1 MSNWPEIK
9 LSSPT
14 AETHV
19 LAKALHISPFLAQLL
34 YNRQIDADAAREML
48 KTEPEL
54 SWPEAPFTEALQT
67 LFLKLHAQK
76 SPIAIFGDY
85 DADGLSGSSV
95 LMCFLKGAGF
105 SVKTLLPTRSQGY
118 GLNKETLSTLIEE
131 GYPLLITVDCGI
143 SNREE
148 IAFCREQGM
157 EVVITDHHGLP
168 EQLPDAL
175 FTLHPE
181 VLEIEA
187 LKNLSGAGM
196 AYWLTCLLAPVFP
209 QAPRPESLLDLVVL
223 GTLADMTP
231 LRGLNFAL
239 AKRGLSAFRTT
250 QRPGLIAL
258 SQLKDVTL
266 STLTE
271 DDLTFRMIPLLNAA
285 GRIDSPMPALSLLL
299 AETPEE
305 ASTLANTLEALNKQ
319 RQKWCQDVSA
329 SAQEKL
335 ADHTASCIVLAD
347 ESWPHGVLGITCS
360 QLVSQ
365 YHQPVALMAI
375 EGETAKA
382 SIRAP
387 KGYHILEALQ
397 ACQHL
402 LLRFG
407 GHEMAGGLSLKT
419 ENINAF
425 ATAFTTACDAQQTNY
440 THALDVD
447 MDINPRLLNLGL
459 WEELRTLAPFGMG
472 NPPPL
477 FMSLKAPIK
486 ELKSDKKSHTHLF
499 GQLHSQMGSPVR
511 LKAWSAWDPNY
522 AAHKNFDIVYRLE
535 CNTWRK
541 QTKLELTVEHI
552 RVSPE
557 TPGAMH
563 SPPKPE
569 NVQSINPVTLSQ
581 AKKPAPTV
589 PADLSVQSPH
599 RFEVVKP
606 VTFLPGFFYS
616 DNTWWQI
623 PTVTYEENK
632 VRWHD
637 DRQGEVKPPHS
648 VTYRLNCPANAV
660 MRTADPGR
668 FSALML
674 SQPPLQAHENILK
687 SGFHT
692 IYITGGVK
700 EPELPDFGLMSKV
713 VQHLS
718 QGTPAEKGI
727 RSALELGQDLQLDRY
742 QAKICLRTLCD
753 LGLLTYDRERYC
765 LSYKNQAYN
774 LNDSAFY
781 REQKA
786 DWQIR
791 QGLYKQWHN
800 LHFTRLKNLLIQEV
814 SP

>member
-14 AETHV
+14 DETHA
-19 LAKALHISPFLAQLL
+19 LAKVLHISPFLAQLL
-34 YNRQIDADAAREML
+34 YNREIDAAAAREML
-48 KTEPEL
+48 QTAPEL
-54 SWPEAPFTEALQT
+54 LWPEAPFTKELQT
-67 LFLKLHAQK
+67 LFLQLHDQK

-105 SVKTLLPTRSQGY
+105 DVKTLLPTRSQGY
-118 GLNKETLSTLIEE
+118 GLNKETLGTLIKE

-157 EVVITDHHGLP
+157 DVVITDHHGLP
-168 EQLPDAL
+168 EHLPDAT

-181 VLEIEA
+181 VLKIEA

-209 QAPRPESLLDLVVL
+209 EAPAPESLLDLAVL

-239 AKRGLSAFRTT
+239 AKRGLQAFKST

-299 AETPEE
+299 AETAGE
-305 ASTLANTLEALNKQ
+305 AAHLANTLEALNKQ
-319 RQKWCQDVSA
+319 RQKWCQEVLA

-335 ADHTASCIVLAD
+335 VDHTGSCIVLAD
-347 ESWPHGVLGITCS
+347 EDWPHGVLGITCS

-375 EGETAKA
+375 DGDTAKA

-402 LLRFG
+402 LMRFG
-407 GHEMAGGLSLKT
+407 GHEMAGGLSLKVD
-419 ENINAF
+419 NIAAF
-425 ATAFTTACDAQQTNY
+425 AEAFTVACDSQQTDY
-440 THALDVD
+440 THELEVD
-447 MDINPRLLNLGL
+447 MDINPRLLSLDL

-472 NPPPL
+472 NRPPL
-477 FMSLKAPIK
+477 FMSMKAPIK
-486 ELKSDKKSHTHLF
+486 DLKSDKKTHTHLF
-499 GQLHSQMGSPVR
+499 GQLGSQVR
-511 LKAWSAWDPNY
+511 LKAWGAWDPAY
-522 AAHKNFDIVYRLE
+522 LSHKTFDIVYRLE

-541 QTKLELTVEHI
+541 QKKLELTVEHI
-552 RVSPE
+552 RVSAEPQRPLKKQVPPDE
-557 TPGAMH
+557 TV
-563 SPPKPE
+563 K
-569 NVQSINPVTLSQ
+569 
-581 AKKPAPTV
+581 V
-589 PADLSVQSPH
+589 PAVTSAVKKTAPVVATPSTQSPH
-599 RFEVVKP
+599 PFEVLKP
-606 VTFLPGFFYS
+606 VAFLPGFFYS
-616 DNTWWQI
+616 KKDGHQEWWQI
-623 PTVTYEENK
+623 PQVTYAENQIH
-632 VRWHD
+632 WHD
-637 DRQGEVKPPHS
+637 DRQGELNPGHS
-648 VTYRLNCPANAV
+648 VTYALNCPTNTV
-660 MRTADPGR
+660 VRTAEPGA
-668 FSALML
+668 FSAVILPHL
-674 SQPPLQAHENILK
+674 PLQDHQSILRT
-687 SGFHT
+687 GFHD
-692 IYITGGVK
+692 IYIAAAQEG
-700 EPELPDFGLMSKV
+700 PELPDFGLMSQV
-713 VQHLS
+713 VQYLS
-718 QGTPAEKGI
+718 QGALAEKGV
-727 RSALELGQDLQLDRY
+727 RNALELGQDLRLNRY

-774 LNDSAFY
+774 LNDSVFY
-781 REQKA
+781 QEQKA

-791 QGLYKQWHN
+791 QNLYKQWHG
-800 LHFTRLKNLLIQEV
+800 LHFTRLKKLLTQEV